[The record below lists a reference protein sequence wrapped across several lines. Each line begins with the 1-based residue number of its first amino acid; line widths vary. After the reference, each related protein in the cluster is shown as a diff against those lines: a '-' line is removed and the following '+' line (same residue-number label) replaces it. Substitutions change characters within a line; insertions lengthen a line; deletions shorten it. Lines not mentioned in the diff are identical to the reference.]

1 MRTTVDLP
9 DALYRKAKAAA
20 GERGIKLRELFAE
33 SLERFLRDE
42 YESPAP
48 AFRPPLRSPPKVTAS
63 ELAAYPDASALRR
76 AFPNGY
82 RIVGPMIPAEVTTP
96 EIRADRVAEEAA
108 RMDQEELEDH
118 GRAR

>member
-9 DALYRKAKAAA
+9 DPLYRKAKAAA

-48 AFRPPLRSPPKVTAS
+48 EFRPPLTSPPKVTPS

-82 RIVGPMIPAEVTTP
+82 RIVGPLIPAEETAP